1 MGKFC
6 TSSCTRLGQ
15 LLLIIVDLKE
25 RADSIGDTYLCN
37 VGNSSENRSMVT
49 QIMAINIFE
58 SSEHLESSVDCLMP
72 CPC

>member
-1 MGKFC
+1 MGKF
-6 TSSCTRLGQ
+6 CTRLGQ
-15 LLLIIVDLKE
+15 LLLIIIDLKE
-25 RADSIGDTYLCN
+25 RTDSIGNTYLCN
-37 VGNSSENRSMVT
+37 VGNGSKDGPMVS